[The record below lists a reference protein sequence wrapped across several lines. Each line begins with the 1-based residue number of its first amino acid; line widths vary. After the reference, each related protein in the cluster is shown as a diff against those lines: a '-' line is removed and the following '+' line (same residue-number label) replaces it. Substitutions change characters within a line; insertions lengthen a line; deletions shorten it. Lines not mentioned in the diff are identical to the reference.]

1 MRCYFLFLFFGLI
14 GSVSVYG
21 QDTDAIQSELD
32 SIKIR
37 DSGSIPIRYGVNF
50 QNPNSIFAVDHKSFE
65 VSNILDPLFII
76 LADGKSLEVLNN
88 PNTKDSVSLNQ
99 FNPEWIESI
108 TVLKGK
114 DSTDKYG
121 ERGQNGAVLIT
132 LKKDILNTMPIEISR
147 KFK

>member
-1 MRCYFLFLFFGLI
+1 MRCYSLFLFIGMI
-14 GSVSVYG
+14 GSVSVCG
-21 QDTDAIQSELD
+21 QDTDAIQNELN
-32 SIKIR
+32 SIKVR
-37 DSGSIPIRYGVNF
+37 DNGVLI
-50 QNPNSIFAVDHKSFE
+50 QSDVNPH
-65 VSNILDPLFII
+65 DPLFII
-76 LADGKSLEVLNN
+76 LIDDKSLEVLNN

-121 ERGQNGAVLIT
+121 ERGQNGVVLIT